1 MYDEYPIFKINAFKL
16 EIGTSAANELAANEL
31 YVKDGGAG
39 TDERKFSRDDLEEKE
54 VIEFDDREL

>member
-1 MYDEYPIFKINAFKL
+1 MYDVYPIFKINAFKL
-16 EIGTSAANELAANEL
+16 EIGTSAANEL